1 MSCDPS
7 NGPQPRTVRVGRCGT
22 SCTARWA
29 SAARRMARGSPAG
42 YRCPLRQR
50 ACRIGQRERERL
62 SMATTAETS
71 NAELQ
76 ELAKRHL
83 WMHFSRMGAY
93 ENGAEV
99 PIIVRG
105 DGCYVWDQHGKKYLD
120 GLSSLFCT
128 NIGHGRA
135 EVAQAGA
142 DQAKE
147 LDFFTNWSYAHPRAI
162 ELAARVADL
171 APGDLNRVFFSTA
184 ASERWGRGI
193 KPARQYHKVTGNP
206 NKTKIVAREIAYHGT
221 TLGAL

>member
-7 NGPQPRTVRVGRCGT
+7 NGPQPPIVKVGRSGT
-22 SCTARWA
+22 SFRTRWA
-29 SAARRMARGSPAG
+29 NAALSMARGCPAG

-50 ACRIGQRERERL
+50 ACRIGQRGRERL

-105 DGCYVWDQHGKKYLD
+105 DGCCLG
-120 GLSSLFCT
+120 
-128 NIGHGRA
+128 
-135 EVAQAGA
+135 
-142 DQAKE
+142 
-147 LDFFTNWSYAHPRAI
+147 
-162 ELAARVADL
+162 
-171 APGDLNRVFFSTA
+171 
-184 ASERWGRGI
+184 
-193 KPARQYHKVTGNP
+193 PARQEV
-206 NKTKIVAREIAYHGT
+206 
-221 TLGAL
+221 